1 MDTRND
7 PRYQGE
13 LFDLNDRQKWEGMD
27 VYDNQGDKIGTV
39 EDFYVDEQTRKPEW
53 LQVKKGFFRGD
64 KLIPITGVHRSQDGL
79 MVPYTKDQV
88 NDSPDI
94 SDDETI
100 SESEERM
107 LYSHYGINYGKER
120 SGTQLPEG
128 GAGTRGM
135 HDTGYRS
142 GETRTRG
149 ADDAMTRSEEKL
161 NIHKVRRPSELVR
174 LKKRVVTDHVTKT
187 VPVQREEVVVEREPI
202 TDANRDRAM
211 KGPEI
216 REGEHEV
223 VLEREDVEAKKHVEP
238 EERIRLNKQQ
248 TQEERR
254 IEEDLRKERVDVERE
269 GRDKRDRPEKPG
281 RRVA

>member
-1 MDTRND
+1 
-7 PRYQGE
+7 
-13 LFDLNDRQKWEGMD
+13 
-27 VYDNQGDKIGTV
+27 
-39 EDFYVDEQTRKPEW
+39 
-53 LQVKKGFFRGD
+53 
-64 KLIPITGVHRSQDGL
+64 
-79 MVPYTKDQV
+79 
-88 NDSPDI
+88 
-94 SDDETI
+94 
-100 SESEERM
+100 
-107 LYSHYGINYGKER
+107 
-120 SGTQLPEG
+120 
-128 GAGTRGM
+128 
-135 HDTGYRS
+135 
-142 GETRTRG
+142 
-149 ADDAMTRSEEKL
+149 MTRSEEKL